1 MTDVIDTCDG
11 LGDETRAAADLNLPE
26 DVPPLRTF
34 YLYLSDGCNLRCR
47 HCWITPTFVQGKPVP
62 AEYLDH
68 DLLKTAVAEA
78 KPMGLTSAKLTG
90 GEPTLHPEFLR
101 VADLLSGE
109 GLSLTMET
117 NGTLIDADM
126 ARHLRDVN
134 KLSHVAVSLDST
146 DVDQHNRFRGKR
158 GAHADA
164 MRGIRHLVDAGFRPQ
179 IIMSVYRENLE
190 QIEPMIELA
199 LRMGAGSVK
208 FNPVTASGRGAD
220 LHAQGLALSFEETLD
235 LAHRI
240 RGPIQDRSPIRLC
253 LMLPPALSTVREILR
268 EKSGGG
274 SCHVRHILGILGN
287 GEMALCGIGRN
298 IPELCF
304 GRLGKDSVRD
314 VWTAHPTLVQMR
326 QELDGE
332 YPGLCGDCV
341 HAKRCLTHC
350 MAMNYEANGKLVSV
364 SPLCAEAERRGL
376 FPDSRRISPTQ
387 ERAPESAA
395 G

>member
-11 LGDETRAAADLNLPE
+11 LGDEKRTATDMNLPE
-26 DVPPLRTF
+26 GVPPLRTF

-62 AEYLDH
+62 AECLDY
-68 DLLKTAVAEA
+68 DLLKAAVAEA
-78 KPMGLTSAKLTG
+78 KPMGLKAAKLTG
-90 GEPTLHPEFLR
+90 GEPTLHPEFR
-101 VADLLSGE
+101 RIADLLSEE

-117 NGTLIDADM
+117 NGTLIDAKM
-126 ARHLRDVN
+126 ARHLREVN

-146 DVDQHNRFRGKR
+146 DVNQHDRFRGKR
-158 GAHADA
+158 GAHADTV
-164 MRGIRHLVDAGFRPQ
+164 RGLQHLVEAGFRPQ
-179 IIMSVYRENLE
+179 IIMSVFRENLE
-190 QIEPMIELA
+190 QVEPMIALA
-199 LRMGAGSVK
+199 LRLGVGSVK
-208 FNPVTASGRGAD
+208 FNPVTTSGRGAE
-220 LHAQGLALSFEETLD
+220 LHAQGLALSFEEMMD
-235 LAHRI
+235 LAHRV
-240 RGPIQDRSPIRLC
+240 RGPLQDRVPIRLC

-274 SCHVRHILGILGN
+274 SCHVRHILGILGS

-314 VWTAHPTLVQMR
+314 VWISHPTLVRMR
-326 QELDGE
+326 QDLDGV

-350 MAMNYEANGKLVSV
+350 VAMNYEANGSLVSV
-364 SPLCAEAERRGL
+364 SPLCAEAEQRGM
-376 FPDSRRISPTQ
+376 FPDSRRVTFGPCV
-387 ERAPESAA
+387 